1 MRIPNLSKL
10 STMLIPP
17 ILRSDL
23 LVRYASLLSVPFGS
37 AVTGLDKQSIEVRNR
52 LRRNGQVCKLRA
64 LLNDMFDKQERR
76 ITITDG
82 VSNAGVI
89 VFSRSANIEQR
100 SVYSREKNET
110 DSTESRFVIKKVF
123 ARGTSAKGVDFYVNI
138 PADIDTEQTRIN
150 IESVVNN
157 YRLATKTF
165 KIQTL

>member
-1 MRIPNLSKL
+1 
-10 STMLIPP
+10 
-17 ILRSDL
+17 
-23 LVRYASLLSVPFGS
+23 
-37 AVTGLDKQSIEVRNR
+37 
-52 LRRNGQVCKLRA
+52 
-64 LLNDMFDKQERR
+64 MFDKQERR

-100 SVYSREKNET
+100 SVYSREKNDT

-123 ARGTSAKGVDFYVNI
+123 ARGTSANGVDFYVNI